1 MKGFIAVFK
10 EKQTGLLNTISTWDS
25 SRFYKESLEEIAEM
39 EANEDYINE
48 QLFMFTDHNLF
59 LKKRLEVMVAELK
72 NYSQH
77 IEDYMTNHDF
87 IDEEVKEET
96 RKLMEDYEKTL
107 MKRVAIRCCQCLL
120 HEIEVTDEIA
130 LQCYDLKESGKL

>member
-59 LKKRLEVMVAELK
+59 LKKRLLPNEL
-72 NYSQH
+72 YQYYMRVYQHQEILVQHH
-77 IEDYMTNHDF
+77 IELS
-87 IDEEVKEET
+87 VK
-96 RKLMEDYEKTL
+96 
-107 MKRVAIRCCQCLL
+107 LL
-120 HEIEVTDEIA
+120 LGSHKQ
-130 LQCYDLKESGKL
+130 L

>member
-25 SRFYKESLEEIAEM
+25 SRFYYEKLEEIAEM
-39 EANEDYINE
+39 EANENYSKE

-59 LKKRLEVMVAELK
+59 LKKRLEVKVAELK
-72 NYSQH
+72 NYTA
-77 IEDYMTNHDF
+77 YK
-87 IDEEVKEET
+87 DEYLHEHNDLDEKVFEET
-96 RKLMEDYEKTL
+96 KGLFEEQERSL
-107 MKRVAIRCCQCLL
+107 MKRVAIRCGQCLL